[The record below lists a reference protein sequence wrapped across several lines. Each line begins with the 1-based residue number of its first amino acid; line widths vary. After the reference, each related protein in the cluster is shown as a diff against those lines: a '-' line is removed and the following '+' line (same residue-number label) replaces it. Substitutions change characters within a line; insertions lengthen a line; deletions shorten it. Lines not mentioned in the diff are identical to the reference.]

1 MRTFDEDAFVVY
13 QVGGREGGKL
23 FYTAEVP
30 PEVRGRAVAEG
41 SLAEWAQSII
51 ALDAA
56 VFGPF
61 DEIAR
66 AQRRVLAQPVVRALW
81 QGDAGLFG
89 LGPRATG
96 RSRDAALV
104 LRRDW
109 GVFTSADMRR
119 VFRDRFASPVDN
131 AAWHFGTVAGAHFAY
146 HRRARN
152 QSAPR
157 VHAMTDAL
165 TPESS
170 PVGRRR

>member
-1 MRTFDEDAFVVY
+1 MRTFDENAFVVY

-119 VFRDRFASPVDN
+119 VFRDRLRP
-131 AAWHFGTVAGAHFAY
+131 TVHLG
-146 HRRARN
+146 
-152 QSAPR
+152 
-157 VHAMTDAL
+157 
-165 TPESS
+165 
-170 PVGRRR
+170 

>member
-109 GVFTSADMRR
+109 GGICHEVVVAETG
-119 VFRDRFASPVDN
+119 FRWQGQVYPSLSQVARAITGTRWNGPRF
-131 AAWHFGTVAGAHFAY
+131 FGLTATGTKGKAG
-146 HRRARN
+146 
-152 QSAPR
+152 
-157 VHAMTDAL
+157 
-165 TPESS
+165 
-170 PVGRRR
+170 